1 MRIGVLTGG
10 GDAPGL
16 NAAIRAVARRAFQ
29 YDDRVFGIRNGWL
42 GLLEDDIEEFSLY
55 SVSGILHV
63 GGTILGATRT
73 NPFARPDGVQR
84 LLETMDKR
92 ELDAVVVIG
101 GIDTL
106 DVAYRLHA
114 EHNVPLV
121 GIPKTIDNNV
131 QGTDQCIGFDSAVG
145 TVANALDKL
154 HTTASAHSRAIVVE
168 VMGREAGW
176 VATIGG
182 LAGGADFI
190 LIPEVE
196 SSIAALCEHLK
207 RRAAMGKHH
216 SVIVVA
222 EGAYVTDLEEK
233 HALGP
238 RDEFGNV
245 RLDRRGMGERVA
257 RAVEKHSGFESR
269 FVVLGHLQRGGS
281 PSVFDRVLATR
292 FGVLAVDLIRQGRF
306 GQMTALH
313 GNRVDPVPFSVV
325 ATGVR
330 QVDINLH
337 SLAQI
342 FF

>member
-1 MRIGVLTGG
+1 MIIGVLTGG

-29 YDDRVFGIRNGWL
+29 FGDRVYGIRNGWL
-42 GLLEDDIEEFSLY
+42 GLAEDDMVEFSQY
-55 SVSGILHV
+55 NVSGILHV
-63 GGTILGATRT
+63 GGTLLGATRT
-73 NPFARPDGVQR
+73 NPFARPDGVEKV
-84 LLETMDKR
+84 LETMTR
-92 ELDAVVVIG
+92 RGLDAVIVIG

-106 DVAYRLHA
+106 NVAHRLYA
-114 EHNVPLV
+114 EHRAPLV
-121 GIPKTIDNNV
+121 GIPKTIDNNIS
-131 QGTDQCIGFDSAVG
+131 GTEQCIGFDSAVG
-145 TVANALDKL
+145 IVANALDKV

-176 VATIGG
+176 VATVGG

-190 LIPEVE
+190 MIPEVPGTIVE
-196 SSIAALCEHLK
+196 LCEHLK
-207 RRAAMGKHH
+207 RRAAKGKHH

-222 EGAYVTDLEEK
+222 EGAYVTDLEETQV
-233 HALGP
+233 LGP
-238 RDEFGNV
+238 RDEFGHV
-245 RLDRRGMGERVA
+245 RLDRRSMGERVA
-257 RAVEKHSGFESR
+257 RAIEKHSGFDSR

-292 FGVLAVDLIRQGRF
+292 FGVLAVDLIREGRF

-313 GNRVDPVPFSVV
+313 GNRVDSVPFSVV

-330 QVDINLH
+330 QVDVDLYD
-337 SLAQI
+337 LAKV